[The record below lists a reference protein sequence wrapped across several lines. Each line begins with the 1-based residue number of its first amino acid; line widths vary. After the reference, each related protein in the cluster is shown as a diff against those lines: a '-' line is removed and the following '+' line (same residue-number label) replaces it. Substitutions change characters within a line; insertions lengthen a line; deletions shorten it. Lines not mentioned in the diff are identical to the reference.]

1 MVFGSS
7 IACSAMLFHLGSRNI
22 ELRRNEA
29 ARFQRPLDNLEPV
42 TLAQLAVARDVISI
56 GVRRQEVRDRE
67 AEPLDGLVQRLERRA
82 GIHEDAR
89 PALSVR
95 DQIGVRKPGGMHA
108 PLDDHRGYATSEI
121 ATRRAK
127 WPG

>member
-1 MVFGSS
+1 VKARLAVADEGQV
-7 IACSAMLFHLGSRNI
+7 IVLVA
-22 ELRRNEA
+22 RRRQGLEAKA
-29 ARFQRPLDNLEPV
+29 ARFQRPLDDLKSV
-42 TLAQLAVARDVISI
+42 TLAQLAVAGDVIRI
-56 GVRRQEVRDRE
+56 GVRRQQVRDRK
-67 AEPLDGLVQRLERRA
+67 AEPLDGLVKRLERRT

-108 PLDDHRGYATSEI
+108 PLDDHRGYATPEI